1 MHGYQTQNT
10 TRYSVI
16 HDKDNE
22 ITDQDSDVFDDENYV
37 VLQEVGELSD
47 NNKSNSENGMVLD
60 PCNSRTG
67 WPCTTYLTCHLY
79 GDSD

>member
-22 ITDQDSDVFDDENYV
+22 ITDQDSDVSDDENYV

-47 NNKSNSENGMVLD
+47 NNKSNSENGMMLD
-60 PCNSRTG
+60 PYNSRTG
-67 WPCTTYLTCHLY
+67 WPCPVQHI
-79 GDSD
+79 